1 MDIAEIW
8 RCDMHKCMDHPDWT
22 LLRSFLA
29 VAETGSLSAA
39 ARQLG
44 LTQPTLGRH
53 IADLEASLGSPLF
66 TRIPRGVAPTEAA
79 LSLVPAAQDMRDAAA
94 RLALLAAGRQ
104 ESLSGTV
111 RLTASRVVS
120 NYLLPAMLA
129 RLRVAEPGILLEL
142 VPSDTSENLL
152 FREADIALRMYR
164 PTQEG
169 VVTRH
174 LAELRMG
181 FYATPDYLDRK
192 GRPQT
197 MEDLQGH
204 DVIGFDRSDFM
215 ARMMTSLG
223 LQIPA
228 EAFAVRT
235 DDQVAYWNLV
245 RAGCGIGG
253 GQRLIGDPDPLV
265 ERVAAFL
272 HLPSLPI
279 WLTAPEALRQN
290 ARVRR
295 VMEHLAVEFRG
306 LPVVED

>member
-1 MDIAEIW
+1 MGIVDYR
-8 RCDMHKCMDHPDWT
+8 RCDIHYRMDSLDWT
-22 LLRSFLA
+22 LLRSFLS

-53 IADLEASLGSPLF
+53 IAELEASLGPPLF
-66 TRIPRGVAPTEAA
+66 TRQPRGLSPTEAA
-79 LSLVPAAQDMRDAAA
+79 LSLLPAAQDMRDAAA

-120 NYLLPAMLA
+120 NYLLPPMLA
-129 RLRVAEPGILLEL
+129 RLRQAEPGIAIEL

-174 LAELRMG
+174 LVDLHMG
-181 FYATPDYLDRK
+181 LYATPEYLDRK

-197 MEDLQGH
+197 LAALQAH
-204 DVIGFDRSDFM
+204 DVIGFDRSDLM
-215 ARMMTSLG
+215 ARMLASLG
-223 LQIPA
+223 LSIPA

-235 DDQVAYWNLV
+235 DDREPQTLRDQHSRLTRTTDARVDRHVIDRRVGRCADDADAI
-245 RAGCGIGG
+245 AGRC
-253 GQRLIGDPDPLV
+253 QIGDCQ
-265 ERVAAFL
+265 RRGRNRAT
-272 HLPSLPI
+272 
-279 WLTAPEALRQN
+279 TA
-290 ARVRR
+290 
-295 VMEHLAVEFRG
+295 
-306 LPVVED
+306 

>member
-1 MDIAEIW
+1 MES
-8 RCDMHKCMDHPDWT
+8 PDWT

-53 IADLEASLGSPLF
+53 IADLEASLGTPLF
-66 TRIPRGVAPTEAA
+66 TRIPRGLQPTDSA
-79 LSLVPAAQDMRDAAA
+79 LSLLPAAQDMRDAAA

-120 NYLLPAMLA
+120 HFLLPPMLA
-129 RLRVAEPGILLEL
+129 RLRVAEPGIEIEL

-174 LAELRMG
+174 LTDLHMG
-181 FYATPDYLDRK
+181 LYAAPSYLDRK

-197 MEDLQGH
+197 LEDLAGH
-204 DVIGFDRSDFM
+204 DVIGFDRSDLM
-215 ARMMTSLG
+215 ARMLASLG
-223 LQIPA
+223 LSIPT
-228 EAFAVRT
+228 ESFAVRT
-235 DDQVAYWNLV
+235 DDQVVYWNLV

-253 GQRLIGDPDPLV
+253 GQRLVGDPDPTV

-272 HLPSLPI
+272 PLPALPV

-295 VMEHLAVEFRG
+295 VMEHLAAEFRA
-306 LPVVED
+306 LPAVAG